1 MENRVP
7 HTAPHTTE
15 WTASELVITCHT
27 FPLEGGRTATNAH
40 PSKVLACTR
49 VCRAASCTSAGS
61 GCLSDSWATDGQE
74 GLWGLKA
81 LAGKQNETES
91 ARNGE
96 ERASKKRPQE
106 KTFLPVQENCPRS
119 PICRNFSSDAPGSR
133 PGRRHRAWPGSCAT
147 LRGRHFGL
155 GGRCHPSPD
164 G

>member
-74 GLWGLKA
+74 GLFGLKA

-96 ERASKKRPQE
+96 ERAKRKRPSSPKQKE
-106 KTFLPVQENCPRS
+106 APRKNILARARELSPFPDLPQLFKRCAWLSPR
-119 PICRNFSSDAPGSR
+119 
-133 PGRRHRAWPGSCAT
+133 
-147 LRGRHFGL
+147 
-155 GGRCHPSPD
+155 
-164 G
+164 